1 MSRFR
6 IAAQPINWINDDF
19 RDLGADC
26 TLERAL
32 DEMKEAGFE
41 GTELGHRFP
50 ESGAA
55 IRALLQPRGLSLAG
69 AWHSTYL
76 ASGPWADDVA
86 AFDKQADR
94 LQSAGASVIILAECT
109 GALHGDGAKPLGK
122 GDQRGQLGPPGQGA
136 WRALCE
142 GLERLAQRAAARGMK
157 TAYHPHMGTV
167 VQTAADVDALMAGT
181 RELGLLLDTGHLAFA
196 GDDPRITLEKHG
208 ARVTHVH
215 TKDVRF
221 AVARRARAEGWSFER
236 AVRAGVFTVPGDGDI
251 DFPAILAE
259 LNRNGYA
266 GWIVV
271 EAEQDPQ
278 LANPLAYAKMGRAT
292 LRRLLGA

>member
-19 RDLGADC
+19 KDLGADIP
-26 TLERAL
+26 LERAL
-32 DEMKEAGFE
+32 DEMVEAGYA

-55 IRALLQPRGLSLAG
+55 IRKLLAPRGLSLAG
-69 AWHSTYL
+69 AWHSTHL
-76 ASGPWADDVA
+76 ASRPWNDEVA
-86 AFDKQADR
+86 AFDRHADR
-94 LQSAGASVIILAECT
+94 LQEAGASVIILAECT
-109 GALHGDGAKPLGK
+109 GAIHGDGSKVLGK
-122 GDQRGQLGPPGQGA
+122 GDQRGRLDDQA
-136 WRALCE
+136 WRAMCE
-142 GLERLAQRAAARGMK
+142 GLDRLALRATARGMK

-181 RELGLLLDTGHLAFA
+181 RELGLLLDTGHLAFS
-196 GDDPRITLEKHG
+196 GNDPMTTLQTHG

-221 AVARRARAEGWSFER
+221 AVARQARAEDWSFER
-236 AVRAGVFTVPGDGDI
+236 AVRAGVFTVPGDGDV
-251 DFPAILAE
+251 DFAAILAE
-259 LNRNGYA
+259 VNRNGYQ
-266 GWIVV
+266 GWLTV

-278 LANPLAYAKMGRAT
+278 VANPLVYAKRGRAT

>member
-32 DEMKEAGFE
+32 DEMVEAGFS

-55 IRALLQPRGLSLAG
+55 IRALLAPRGLSLAG
-69 AWHSTYL
+69 AWHSTFL
-76 ASGPWADDVA
+76 ASKPWDDDVA
-86 AFDKQADR
+86 SFDRHADR

-109 GALHGDGAKPLGK
+109 GAWHGDGRQELGK
-122 GDQRGQLGPPGQGA
+122 GDQRGRLDEGA
-136 WRALCE
+136 WRALCD
-142 GLERLAQRAAARGMK
+142 GLDRLARRAAARGMK
-157 TAYHPHMGTV
+157 TAYHQHMGTV

-181 RELGLLLDTGHLAFA
+181 RDLGLLLDTGHLAFA
-196 GDDPRITLEKHG
+196 GDDPMCTLERHG

-221 AVARRARAEGWSFER
+221 AVARQARAEGWSFER

-251 DFPAILAE
+251 DFASILAE
-259 LNRNGYA
+259 INRNGYA
-266 GWIVV
+266 GWLTV
-271 EAEQDPQ
+271 EAEQDPKV
-278 LANPLAYAKMGRAT
+278 ANPLAYAKQGRAT

>member
-55 IRALLQPRGLSLAG
+55 IRALLAPRGLSLAG

-76 ASGPWADDVA
+76 ASRPWAEELA
-86 AFDKQADR
+86 SFDRHADR
-94 LQSAGASVIILAECT
+94 LQRAGASVIILAECT
-109 GALHGDGAKPLGK
+109 GAIHGDGTKALGK
-122 GDQRGQLGPPGQGA
+122 GDQRDQLDEGA

-142 GLERLAQRAAARGMK
+142 GLDRLAQRAAARGMK

-181 RELGLLLDTGHLAFA
+181 RALGLLLDTGHLAFA
-196 GDDPRITLEKHG
+196 GDDPMGTLVAHG

-236 AVRAGVFTVPGDGDI
+236 AVRAGVFTVPGDGDV
-251 DFPAILAE
+251 DFSSILAE
-259 LNRNGYA
+259 INRSGYA
-266 GWIVV
+266 GWLVV
-271 EAEQDPQ
+271 EAEQDPKV
-278 LANPLAYAKMGRAT
+278 ANPLEYARKGRAT

>member
-19 RDLGADC
+19 RDLGADT

-32 DEMKEAGFE
+32 DEMVEAGFE

-50 ESGAA
+50 ASGAA
-55 IRALLQPRGLSLAG
+55 IKQLLTPRGLSLAG
-69 AWHSTYL
+69 AWHSTHL
-76 ASGPWADDVA
+76 ASRPWSDELA
-86 AFDKQADR
+86 AFDSHADR
-94 LQSAGASVIILAECT
+94 LHAAGASVIILAECT
-109 GALHGDGAKPLGK
+109 GAIHGDGSSLLGK
-122 GDQRGQLGPPGQGA
+122 GDQRGQLDEGG

-142 GLERLAQRAAARGMK
+142 GLDRFAQRAALRGMK

-196 GDDPRITLEKHG
+196 GDDPMTTLEKHG
-208 ARVTHVH
+208 ARVRHVH

-221 AVARRARAEGWSFER
+221 AVARQARAEGWSFER

-251 DFPAILAE
+251 DFAVILGE
-259 LNRNGYA
+259 INRNGYT

-271 EAEQDPQ
+271 EAEQDPKV
-278 LANPLAYAKMGRAT
+278 ANPLTYAKQGRAT
-292 LRRLLGA
+292 LRRLLGT

>member
-32 DEMKEAGFE
+32 DEMREAGFE

-55 IRALLQPRGLSLAG
+55 IRALLQPRALSLAG

-76 ASGPWADDVA
+76 ASRSWAEEQA
-86 AFDKQADR
+86 AFDRHAER
-94 LQSAGASVIILAECT
+94 LQSAGARVVILAECT
-109 GALHGDGAKPLGK
+109 GAIHGDGARPLGK
-122 GDQRGQLGPPGQGA
+122 GDQRGQLDQGA

-142 GLERLAQRAAARGMK
+142 GLDRLAQRAAARGMK
-157 TAYHPHMGTV
+157 SAYHPHMGTV

-196 GDDPRITLEKHG
+196 GDDPMITLRTHG

-215 TKDVRF
+215 TKDLRF
-221 AVARRARAEGWSFER
+221 AVARQARAEGWSFER

-251 DFPAILAE
+251 DFPSILAE
-259 LNRNGYA
+259 INRNGYA
-266 GWIVV
+266 GWLVV
-271 EAEQDPQ
+271 EAEQDPKV
-278 LANPLAYAKMGRAT
+278 ANPLAYARKGRAT

>member
-6 IAAQPINWINDDF
+6 VAAQPINWINDDF
-19 RDLGADC
+19 KDLGADC

-32 DEMKEAGFE
+32 DEMRQAGFE

-50 ESGAA
+50 MSGPA
-55 IRALLQPRGLSLAG
+55 IRALLEPRGLSLAG

-76 ASGPWADDVA
+76 ASRPWTDEQA
-86 AFDKQADR
+86 AFDAHAER
-94 LQSAGASVIILAECT
+94 LASAGASVIILAECT
-109 GALHGDGAKPLGK
+109 GAIHGDGTKPLGK
-122 GDQRGQLGPPGQGA
+122 GDQRGQLDDAA
-136 WRALCE
+136 WRALCA
-142 GLERLAQRAAARGMK
+142 GLDRLAERAAARGMT

-181 RELGLLLDTGHLAFA
+181 RTLGLLLDTGHLAFA
-196 GDDPRITLEKHG
+196 GDDPMVTLERHG

-221 AVARRARAEGWSFER
+221 AVARQARAEGWSFER
-236 AVRAGVFTVPGDGDI
+236 AVRAGVFTVPGDGDF
-251 DFPAILAE
+251 DFAGVLGEI
-259 LNRNGYA
+259 NRNGYR
-266 GWIVV
+266 GWLVV
-271 EAEQDPQ
+271 EAEQDPKV
-278 LANPLAYAKMGRAT
+278 ANPLTYATQGRAT

>member
-19 RDLGADC
+19 KDLGADI

-32 DEMKEAGFE
+32 DEMAEAGYA

-50 ESGAA
+50 TSGAA

-76 ASGPWADDVA
+76 ASRAWPDEQA
-86 AFDKQADR
+86 AFDRHADR
-94 LQSAGASVIILAECT
+94 LQDAGASVIILAECT
-109 GALHGDGAKPLGK
+109 GAIHGDGGAPLGI
-122 GDQRGQLGPPGQGA
+122 GDQRQRIDEAA

-142 GLERLAQRAAARGMK
+142 GLDRLAQRATGRGMK

-167 VQTAADVDALMAGT
+167 VQTAADVDALMDST
-181 RELGLLLDTGHLAFA
+181 RDLGLLFDTGHLAFA
-196 GDDPRITLEKHG
+196 GDDPMTTLQRHG

-221 AVARRARAEGWSFER
+221 AVARQARADGWSFER

-251 DFPAILAE
+251 EFAAVLAE
-259 LNRNGYA
+259 INRNGYA
-266 GWIVV
+266 GWLTV
-271 EAEQDPQ
+271 EAEQDPAV
-278 LANPLAYAKMGRAT
+278 ANPLTYAKLGRAT